1 MLLSEEKMRYLQYI
15 QILKI
20 RILPSFNVFLLSSW
34 VKRNYRIIFSISSN
48 IKSNWPTVYRT
59 RIDKCKISI
68 IRYREWFP
76 TRWKSKRDEKRM
88 ERADASFQDQN
99 LVRRDE
105 LLQFLYI
112 CRVNKNVLRCIYS
125 WTLNSGYKYVYLSSI
140 PTDIESIAAHMH
152 TRYSSECVWLPSV
165 PKLNSIVPTTA
176 YQLMCRSGVETR
188 AEHSRFM
195 TVHGFQWLARMR

>member
-1 MLLSEEKMRYLQYI
+1 MLKCDRWRINRTRNYGTAYFCMRQNNEKRRYSIIFEKSTMLLSEEKMRYLQYI

-34 VKRNYRIIFSISSN
+34 VKRNYRIVFSISSN

-76 TRWKSKRDEKRM
+76 TCWRSKRDEKRM

-99 LVRRDE
+99 LVWRDK

-112 CRVNKNVLRCIYS
+112 CRVNKNVLRWI
-125 WTLNSGYKYVYLSSI
+125 
-140 PTDIESIAAHMH
+140 
-152 TRYSSECVWLPSV
+152 
-165 PKLNSIVPTTA
+165 
-176 YQLMCRSGVETR
+176 
-188 AEHSRFM
+188 
-195 TVHGFQWLARMR
+195 